1 MTTPNRRE
9 LQAQERRGQLIDIA
23 RRLFAEKGIE
33 NTTIKDIADEAGVAQ
48 GLLYHY
54 FRGKDEL
61 FWAIIA
67 RDNPFS
73 TMSELFTR
81 AGDRPTRE
89 VLVEA
94 ALRMYT
100 LLAER
105 SQTFRIVA
113 REVTTRPEIQQGF
126 KVVQALAL
134 GLFTRYL
141 EKRIAAGELRPHNP
155 DISARM
161 LMGSF
166 AAGYLLGMGTES
178 YVEEVVDTLLR
189 GLEAHER
196 NERTEGTHGC

>member
-1 MTTPNRRE
+1 MSISNRRE
-9 LQAQERRGQLIDIA
+9 LQAQERRGQLIDTA
-23 RRLFAEKGIE
+23 RRLFAEKGVE

-73 TMSELFTR
+73 MMSDLFTH
-81 AGDRPTRE
+81 AGDRPARD
-89 VLVEA
+89 VLAEA

-100 LLAER
+100 LLGERAE
-105 SQTFRIVA
+105 TFRIVA

-126 KVVQALAL
+126 KVVQALAM
-134 GLFTRYL
+134 GLFTGYL

-155 DISARM
+155 DVSARM
-161 LMGSF
+161 LAGSF
-166 AAGYLLGMGTES
+166 IAGYVLGMGTES

-189 GLEAHER
+189 GLLADQKM
-196 NERTEGTHGC
+196 EGSHGN